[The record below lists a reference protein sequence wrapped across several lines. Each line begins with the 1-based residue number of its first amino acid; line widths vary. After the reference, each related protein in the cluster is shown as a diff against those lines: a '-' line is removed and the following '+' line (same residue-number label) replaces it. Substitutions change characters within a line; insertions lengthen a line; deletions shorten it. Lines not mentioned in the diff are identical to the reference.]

1 MAIKISMGRPVIICD
16 RCNKQ
21 IEDAYQANV
30 EWETPP
36 IEEIDVF
43 QFLHQRCSKGL
54 YPGRGWMPLTDF
66 LLLLHNNAS
75 FSRSQ
80 QGPAWELLEAKY
92 RVGFVE

>member
-43 QFLHQRCSKGL
+43 QFLHHRCSEDL
-54 YPGRGWMPLTDF
+54 YPGRVWMPLTDF

-80 QGPAWELLEAKY
+80 QGPAWESLEAKY